1 MGKFTSKDKNTVK
14 VGNHSYINMMS
25 KPVIMR
31 RVQMQDIGKA
41 FEIRPATL
49 LNNVV
54 YIKTAMSKPPGNC
67 KPKNL

>member
-1 MGKFTSKDKNTVK
+1 
-14 VGNHSYINMMS
+14 MMS